1 MKKYFTLIITFLI
14 LMFCTSVFA
23 QSQTQNYDYKNFTK
37 VEAGWGMQLKITQSD
52 DYFIEVKADEK
63 DFEYL
68 KVEKDGSSLKFYI
81 DKHSYRKRGDININI
96 KMPALTALELSGGAE
111 ANIDMNISSKEFEC
125 ELSGGAELNGNLK
138 CGNIS
143 LGGSGGATTKIS
155 GSANNLNVDGSGGSQ
170 FKLKDFSVKNVNSEL
185 SGGSQLTINMNGNLS
200 SDQSGGSSIVYY
212 GNAKSVE
219 SHSSGGSSVRRG
231 D

>member
-1 MKKYFTLIITFLI
+1 MKKYFTLIITLLI

-81 DKHSYRKRGDININI
+81 DKHSYRKRSDININI
-96 KMPALTALELSGGAE
+96 KMPALTGLELSGGAE
-111 ANIDMNISSKEFEC
+111 AKIDMNISSKEFEC

-170 FKLKDFSVKNVNSEL
+170 FKLKDFSVKNVTSEL